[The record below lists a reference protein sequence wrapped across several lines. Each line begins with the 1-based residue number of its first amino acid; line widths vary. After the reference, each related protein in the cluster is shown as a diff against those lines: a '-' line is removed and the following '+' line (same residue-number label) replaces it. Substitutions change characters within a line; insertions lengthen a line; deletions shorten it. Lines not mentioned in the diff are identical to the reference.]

1 MENII
6 WQIAIT
12 ITSVIAALVT
22 AVSTFFLWRVT
33 RMLAVETKK
42 MAESASQPHIVI
54 TLEPTDVSINHF
66 NMVISNTGNA
76 TAYNIIS
83 DITPSIND
91 KPIPFQNVS
100 VLKPG
105 DSIKSFFTSFFEIKN
120 KEFKI
125 TTTWLKKPESKDRI
139 SNSYIFD
146 IGSYTNLSVLGDMN
160 PLLTVSKEIKKISE
174 NINKIVKSNKLQVN
188 TYDKNDRIESDNNH
202 RKVIEE
208 YKKIKGDI

>member
-202 RKVIEE
+202 RKMIEE

>member
-54 TLEPTDVSINHF
+54 TLEPTDVSVNHF

-125 TTTWLKKPESKDRI
+125 TTTWLKNPESKDRI

-174 NINKIVKSNKLQVN
+174 NINKIVKNNKLQVN

-202 RKVIEE
+202 RKMIEE
-208 YKKIKGDI
+208 YKKNKR

>member
-125 TTTWLKKPESKDRI
+125 TTTWLKKPE
-139 SNSYIFD
+139 
-146 IGSYTNLSVLGDMN
+146 
-160 PLLTVSKEIKKISE
+160 
-174 NINKIVKSNKLQVN
+174 
-188 TYDKNDRIESDNNH
+188 
-202 RKVIEE
+202 
-208 YKKIKGDI
+208 

>member
-160 PLLTVSKEIKKISE
+160 PLLTVSKKIKKISE

-202 RKVIEE
+202 RKMIEE

>member
-54 TLEPTDVSINHF
+54 TLEPTDVSVNHF

-202 RKVIEE
+202 RKMIEE

>member
-54 TLEPTDVSINHF
+54 TLEPTDVSVNHF

-202 RKVIEE
+202 RKMIEE
-208 YKKIKGDI
+208 YKKNKR